1 MPPSVQFT
9 VAKPRRVAV
18 VGASCQTTKSRRPL
32 NHGFTLCRH
41 LPSIVVFIAPV
52 ASAGI
57 MSYAYFCMLHP
68 QMKGIVE
75 VTRAPN
81 GP

>member
-1 MPPSVQFT
+1 
-9 VAKPRRVAV
+9 
-18 VGASCQTTKSRRPL
+18 
-32 NHGFTLCRH
+32 